1 MVVEDRKSS
10 FKLNLV
16 LGIAFLL
23 ASAFYLVKA
32 VRFPGTV
39 NWLVFA
45 LTLSVSLAWFGLS
58 YKNYKKSKEIESKI
72 NPRK

>member
-32 VRFPGTV
+32 VRFPV
-39 NWLVFA
+39 L
-45 LTLSVSLAWFGLS
+45 LIGLCL
-58 YKNYKKSKEIESKI
+58 
-72 NPRK
+72 P